1 MKKLLFQILPLFAVA
16 FVACNDTT
24 EVIPVSEVKVTP
36 TTLTINAGE
45 SYQLKAQVLPAE
57 AYYDGIEWKS
67 SNANVASVD
76 NNGRVSAINGGK
88 ATISAKVGGVSA
100 SCSVTVNVL
109 ASSIQLSESEL
120 TFVAVGEQV
129 QLTATIEP
137 GNTSDKSVTWSSSDK
152 NVATVT
158 DDGVVTSVDNGEAV
172 ITATCGEVSASCTIR
187 VAVAATAVTLS
198 EMELSFSRIGATTQL
213 TATVEP
219 NNVADKTI
227 VWSSSDEE
235 VATVSDEGLVT
246 SVGNGEATITAT
258 CGEVSASC
266 TVKVSSSIVTI
277 NGTTATFTVTGA
289 GEDAIKEAIN
299 KAKEAGATTFVITGD
314 CSALQLATA
323 SNVFIGA
330 AVDVLDLSDV
340 TGWETDGNG
349 NAIFPAEAFKE
360 DGSNFSAIKQIILPT
375 DIKIIGQ
382 YAFYKCSKLTKVTAE
397 GVEEIGDYCFSNC
410 SSLSEV
416 DMPEVTNVG
425 ANAFFMSG
433 ITKISFPKVKSLD
446 NAASFWFC
454 SKLVEVNMP
463 ECVSI
468 GSIGSGK
475 VGVFSD
481 CSKLVTVN
489 MPKVVTIG
497 DSAFECCSAL
507 TDVNMPVATTV
518 GTKAYYKCTS
528 LKTISLPNVTLI
540 KDYAFNNCKVMESI
554 VLSSTDDITIT
565 SKSNSLGVYSNT
577 TKNMALTLNTNK
589 QEQVTLNSSN
599 APVWNGFTW
608 KSVTYVE

>member
-1 MKKLLFQILPLFAVA
+1 
-16 FVACNDTT
+16 
-24 EVIPVSEVKVTP
+24 
-36 TTLTINAGE
+36 
-45 SYQLKAQVLPAE
+45 
-57 AYYDGIEWKS
+57 
-67 SNANVASVD
+67 
-76 NNGRVSAINGGK
+76 
-88 ATISAKVGGVSA
+88 
-100 SCSVTVNVL
+100 
-109 ASSIQLSESEL
+109 
-120 TFVAVGEQV
+120 
-129 QLTATIEP
+129 
-137 GNTSDKSVTWSSSDK
+137 
-152 NVATVT
+152 
-158 DDGVVTSVDNGEAV
+158 
-172 ITATCGEVSASCTIR
+172 
-187 VAVAATAVTLS
+187 
-198 EMELSFSRIGATTQL
+198 
-213 TATVEP
+213 
-219 NNVADKTI
+219 
-227 VWSSSDEE
+227 
-235 VATVSDEGLVT
+235 
-246 SVGNGEATITAT
+246 
-258 CGEVSASC
+258 
-266 TVKVSSSIVTI
+266 
-277 NGTTATFTVTGA
+277 
-289 GEDAIKEAIN
+289 
-299 KAKEAGATTFVITGD
+299 
-314 CSALQLATA
+314 
-323 SNVFIGA
+323 
-330 AVDVLDLSDV
+330 
-340 TGWETDGNG
+340 
-349 NAIFPAEAFKE
+349 
-360 DGSNFSAIKQIILPT
+360 
-375 DIKIIGQ
+375 
-382 YAFYKCSKLTKVTAE
+382 
-397 GVEEIGDYCFSNC
+397 
-410 SSLSEV
+410 
-416 DMPEVTNVG
+416 MPEVTNVG